1 MQELLYQRDGRRVW
15 MSGSLDLAGELEQ
28 LGSQGC
34 YPVGQYRTGVK
45 AGGWLGWRGR
55 AAQTLGEGATVAAAN
70 ESSRPCELP
79 RAAAQTQG
87 R

>member
-1 MQELLYQRDGRRVW
+1 MQELLYERDGRRVW
-15 MSGSLDLAGELEQ
+15 MSGSLDVRRLGP

-70 ESSRPCELP
+70 ESSALARYLGQL
-79 RAAAQTQG
+79 RNSG
-87 R
+87 